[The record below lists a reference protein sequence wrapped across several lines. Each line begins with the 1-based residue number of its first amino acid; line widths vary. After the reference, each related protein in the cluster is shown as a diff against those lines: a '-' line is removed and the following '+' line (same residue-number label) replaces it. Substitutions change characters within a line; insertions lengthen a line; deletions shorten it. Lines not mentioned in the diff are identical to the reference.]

1 MDFDRK
7 TNNIFLISR
16 CLKSYF
22 RQEKKENDSH
32 FVDLVLTSDL
42 SQVRRDTGCLVPCGE
57 TRYDLRTWRERQG
70 KEEG

>member
-7 TNNIFLISR
+7 ANNVFLIPR

-22 RQEKKENDSH
+22 RQENKENDSH